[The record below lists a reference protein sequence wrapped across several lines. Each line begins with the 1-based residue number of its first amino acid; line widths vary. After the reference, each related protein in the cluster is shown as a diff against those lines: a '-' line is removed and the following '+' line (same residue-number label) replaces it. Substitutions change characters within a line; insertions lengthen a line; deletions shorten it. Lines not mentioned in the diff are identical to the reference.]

1 MALTNHGRHGL
12 FSFLSSLPI
21 SVLRNLELE
30 ANKLYD
36 RANKLY
42 KAALLTRCYVQHFL
56 CPYIDSEVN
65 HKRHF
70 IKIPFINKG
79 IEFID
84 LHSIFKD
91 NSVISSIPNYF
102 NNSETPII
110 CYKYNKP
117 IRSTIFNFNKIVNDL
132 DIDSNTPAS
141 WDCKNSNYLYP
152 SAGHVITGNLNVI
165 PDARVRNI
173 ISKGPKYRFASNIDF
188 SKCRREIAASL
199 NDFSNRW
206 CKRENVEPD
215 ALKEWKINI
224 FKIIDTRISF
234 YSRNTHLLPTKPKS
248 SFRHLKRGIQDF
260 HMNYVLVPA
269 DKAANNIV
277 VVWRLYY
284 INTLKRELV
293 DTDAYKLQPSLS
305 ERVIVDGHGCHTA
318 LHFGVK
324 AKENQDKV
332 PTLYWLPKLHKKPYK
347 ARFIANSSSCTT
359 TELSKLLTSCLTAV
373 KKHVIKYCEK
383 VYERSGKNL
392 FWSIKNS
399 GEILDKLKARDF
411 NATSLSTY
419 DFSTLYTTLPHN
431 LIKDKLI
438 DLIENTF
445 QREGSPYLACSD
457 RNAFFTSEKPKKY
470 HAWSCQNVC
479 DALTFLLDNI
489 FIRFGTKLYRQVV
502 GIPMGTNYAPLVA
515 DLFLFCYERDFM
527 MSLSDDKQADVI
539 DAFNTTSRYL
549 DNILNINN
557 VYFDNM
563 VSQIYPSELQL
574 NKANASDT
582 EAAFL
587 DLHLSISNDIVSTKI
602 YDKRDDFDFEIV
614 NFPFLDGDV
623 PRSTSY
629 GVYISQL
636 IRFARASSYVADFNT
651 RNKLLT
657 QKLLKQGYRYHKLRK
672 TFSKFYRR
680 YYDLISK
687 FQVGLKSLLR
697 QGLSEP
703 DFYGDLVY
711 KLKKIVGSNNFS
723 AQFIKIISHYKK
735 IGYNINVLQQTACL
749 VVNPITV
756 GNFAFLFNCTP
767 VGRTS
772 DSMMVPT

>member
-1 MALTNHGRHGL
+1 MNA
-12 FSFLSSLPI
+12 
-21 SVLRNLELE
+21 
-30 ANKLYD
+30 
-36 RANKLY
+36 Y
-42 KAALLTRCYVQHFL
+42 KAAVKLE
-56 CPYIDSEVN
+56 IKS
-65 HKRHF
+65 
-70 IKIPFINKG
+70 IKIGQCCCRP
-79 IEFID
+79 
-84 LHSIFKD
+84 H
-91 NSVISSIPNYF
+91 
-102 NNSETPII
+102 
-110 CYKYNKP
+110 YK
-117 IRSTIFNFNKIVNDL
+117 
-132 DIDSNTPAS
+132 
-141 WDCKNSNYLYP
+141 
-152 SAGHVITGNLNVI
+152 
-165 PDARVRNI
+165 
-173 ISKGPKYRFASNIDF
+173 
-188 SKCRREIAASL
+188 
-199 NDFSNRW
+199 
-206 CKRENVEPD
+206 
-215 ALKEWKINI
+215 
-224 FKIIDTRISF
+224 
-234 YSRNTHLLPTKPKS
+234 
-248 SFRHLKRGIQDF
+248 
-260 HMNYVLVPA
+260 
-269 DKAANNIV
+269 
-277 VVWRLYY
+277 
-284 INTLKRELV
+284 
-293 DTDAYKLQPSLS
+293 
-305 ERVIVDGHGCHTA
+305 
-318 LHFGVK
+318 
-324 AKENQDKV
+324 
-332 PTLYWLPKLHKKPYK
+332 
-347 ARFIANSSSCTT
+347 
-359 TELSKLLTSCLTAV
+359 
-373 KKHVIKYCEK
+373 
-383 VYERSGKNL
+383 L

-438 DLIENTF
+438 DLIERTF

-502 GIPMGTNYAPLVA
+502 GIPMGTNCAPLVA

-549 DNILNINN
+549 DDILNINN
-557 VYFDNM
+557 VYFENM

-582 EAAFL
+582 EVAF
-587 DLHLSISNDIVSTKI
+587 
-602 YDKRDDFDFEIV
+602 
-614 NFPFLDGDV
+614 
-623 PRSTSY
+623 
-629 GVYISQL
+629 
-636 IRFARASSYVADFNT
+636 RFARASSYVTDYNT

-657 QKLLKQGYRYHKLRK
+657 QNLLKQGYRYHKLRK

-680 YYDLISK
+680 YFDLISK

-711 KLKKIVGSNNFS
+711 KLKRIVGSNNFS